1 MQKFL
6 IVLGLYLML
15 AISANA
21 QSPKEAKP
29 SFDCAKATTKV
40 EKMICNDEG
49 GELQKLDRL
58 YSKLYFSILKS
69 IPKNTKEG
77 QETREKL
84 KYFNHSVMSNRNIFQ
99 CYFVAPFET
108 KKQEDRQSNY
118 CIKQIYLEAIATLA
132 FRMIDSEANRK
143 KWNFNQKME
152 DFINIPIINK
162 NGTYDG
168 INMNFL
174 SNYNLFSKFF
184 ENTTQ
189 SVVVDF
195 MAYNIAQWNYFITYS
210 LRNEIGIYHF
220 DMIVDEYKEYYND
233 LYQAFTEDK
242 KLNKLLG
249 N

>member
-6 IVLGLYLML
+6 IVLGLCLML

-29 SFDCAKATTKV
+29 SFDCSKATTKV

-132 FRMIDSEANRK
+132 FKMIDSEANRE
-143 KWNFNQKME
+143 KWGFNERMK
-152 DFINIPIINK
+152 DFIVPIENP
-162 NGTYDG
+162 NGAYD
-168 INMNFL
+168 MNVGFL
-174 SNYNLFSKFF
+174 SNYNLFNKFF

-189 SVVVDF
+189 SIVIDF
-195 MAYNIAQWNYFITYS
+195 MAYNIMQWNYFLVDVRI
-210 LRNEIGIYHF
+210 NEANADLFDEAVEKYKIYY
-220 DMIVDEYKEYYND
+220 EK

>member
-1 MQKFL
+1 MQKIL
-6 IVLGLYLML
+6 IVLGLCLML

-29 SFDCAKATTKV
+29 SFDCSKATTKV

-77 QETREKL
+77 QKTREKL

-132 FRMIDSEANRK
+132 FKMIDSEANRE
-143 KWNFNQKME
+143 KWGFNERMK
-152 DFINIPIINK
+152 DFVVPIENSNGAYDMNIE
-162 NGTYDG
+162 
-168 INMNFL
+168 FL
-174 SNYNLFSKFF
+174 PDYNLFNNFF

-189 SVVVDF
+189 SIVIDF
-195 MAYNIAQWNYFITYS
+195 MAYNIMQWNYFLVDVRI
-210 LRNEIGIYHF
+210 NEANADLFDEAVEKYKIYY
-220 DMIVDEYKEYYND
+220 EK
-233 LYQAFTEDK
+233 LYQAFTKDK

>member
-6 IVLGLYLML
+6 IVLGLCLML

-29 SFDCAKATTKV
+29 SFDCAKASTKV
-40 EKMICNDEG
+40 EKMICNDKS

-118 CIKQIYLEAIATLA
+118 YIKQIYLEAIATLA
-132 FRMIDSEANRK
+132 FKMIDSGVNRER
-143 KWNFNQKME
+143 WGFNERVK
-152 DFINIPIINK
+152 DFVVPIENS
-162 NGTYDG
+162 NGTYD
-168 INMNFL
+168 MNVGFL
-174 SNYNLFSKFF
+174 SNYNLFNNFF

-189 SVVVDF
+189 SIVIDF
-195 MAYNIAQWNYFITYS
+195 MAYNIMQWNYFLVDVRI
-210 LRNEIGIYHF
+210 NEANADLFDEAVEKYKIYY
-220 DMIVDEYKEYYND
+220 EK
-233 LYQAFTEDK
+233 LYQAFTKDK

>member
-6 IVLGLYLML
+6 IVLGLCLML
-15 AISANA
+15 GISANA

-29 SFDCAKATTKV
+29 SFDCAKASTKV
-40 EKMICNDEG
+40 EKMICNDKS

-69 IPKNTKEG
+69 IPKDTKEG

-132 FRMIDSEANRK
+132 FKMIDSEANRE
-143 KWNFNQKME
+143 KWGFNERMK
-152 DFINIPIINK
+152 DFVVPIENS
-162 NGTYDG
+162 NGAYD
-168 INMNFL
+168 MNVGFL
-174 SNYNLFSKFF
+174 SNYNLFNNFF

-189 SVVVDF
+189 SIVIDF
-195 MAYNIAQWNYFITYS
+195 MAYNIMQWNYFLVDVRI
-210 LRNEIGIYHF
+210 NEANADLFDEAVEKYKIYY
-220 DMIVDEYKEYYND
+220 EK
-233 LYQAFTEDK
+233 LYQAFIKDK

>member
-6 IVLGLYLML
+6 IVLGLCLML
-15 AISANA
+15 SISANA

-29 SFDCAKATTKV
+29 SFDCAKAKSKV
-40 EKMICNDEG
+40 EKMICNDES

-69 IPKNTKEG
+69 IPKDTKEG
-77 QETREKL
+77 QKTREKL

-132 FRMIDSEANRK
+132 FKMIDSGVNRER
-143 KWNFNQKME
+143 WGFNERVK
-152 DFINIPIINK
+152 DFVVPIENS
-162 NGTYDG
+162 NGTYD
-168 INMNFL
+168 MNVGFL
-174 SNYNLFSKFF
+174 SNYNLFNNFF

-189 SVVVDF
+189 SIVIDF
-195 MAYNIAQWNYFITYS
+195 MAYNIMQWNYFLVDVRI
-210 LRNEIGIYHF
+210 NEANADLFDEAVEKYKIYY
-220 DMIVDEYKEYYND
+220 EK
-233 LYQAFTEDK
+233 LYQAFTKDK

>member
-6 IVLGLYLML
+6 IVLGLCLML
-15 AISANA
+15 SISANA

-29 SFDCAKATTKV
+29 SFDCGKASTKV
-40 EKMICNDEG
+40 EKMICNDES

-77 QETREKL
+77 QKTREKL

-132 FRMIDSEANRK
+132 FKMIDSEANRE
-143 KWNFNQKME
+143 KWGFNERMK
-152 DFINIPIINK
+152 DFVVPIENSNGAYDMNIE
-162 NGTYDG
+162 
-168 INMNFL
+168 FL
-174 SNYNLFSKFF
+174 PDYNLFNNFF

-189 SVVVDF
+189 SIVIDF
-195 MAYNIAQWNYFITYS
+195 MAYNIMQWNYF
-210 LRNEIGIYHF
+210 L
-220 DMIVDEYKEYYND
+220 VD
-233 LYQAFTEDK
+233 
-242 KLNKLLG
+242 
-249 N
+249 

>member
-6 IVLGLYLML
+6 IVLGLCLML

-29 SFDCAKATTKV
+29 SFDCAKASTKV
-40 EKMICNDEG
+40 EKMICNDKS

-69 IPKNTKEG
+69 IPKDTKEG

-132 FRMIDSEANRK
+132 FKMIDSEVNRE
-143 KWNFNQKME
+143 KWGFNERMK
-152 DFINIPIINK
+152 DFVVPIENS
-162 NGTYDG
+162 NGAYD
-168 INMNFL
+168 MNVGFL
-174 SNYNLFSKFF
+174 SNYNLFNNFF

-189 SVVVDF
+189 SIVIDF
-195 MAYNIAQWNYFITYS
+195 MAYNIMQWNYFLVDVRI
-210 LRNEIGIYHF
+210 NEANADLFDEAVEKYKIYY
-220 DMIVDEYKEYYND
+220 EK
-233 LYQAFTEDK
+233 LYQAFIKDK

>member
-6 IVLGLYLML
+6 IVLGLCLML
-15 AISANA
+15 SISANA

-29 SFDCAKATTKV
+29 SFDCGKASTKV
-40 EKMICNDEG
+40 EKMICNDES

-77 QETREKL
+77 QKTREKL

-132 FRMIDSEANRK
+132 FKMIDSEANRE
-143 KWNFNQKME
+143 KWGFNERMK
-152 DFINIPIINK
+152 DFVVPIENSNGAYDMNIE
-162 NGTYDG
+162 
-168 INMNFL
+168 FL
-174 SNYNLFSKFF
+174 PDYNLFNNFF

-189 SVVVDF
+189 SIVIDF
-195 MAYNIAQWNYFITYS
+195 MAYNIMQWNYF
-210 LRNEIGIYHF
+210 LVN
-220 DMIVDEYKEYYND
+220 
-233 LYQAFTEDK
+233 
-242 KLNKLLG
+242 
-249 N
+249 

>member
-6 IVLGLYLML
+6 IVLGFFLML
-15 AISANA
+15 SISANA

-29 SFDCAKATTKV
+29 SFDCAKASTKV
-40 EKMICNDEG
+40 EKMICNDKS

-69 IPKNTKEG
+69 IPKDTKEG

-132 FRMIDSEANRK
+132 FKMIDSEVNRE
-143 KWNFNQKME
+143 KWGFNERMK
-152 DFINIPIINK
+152 DFVVPIENS
-162 NGTYDG
+162 NGAYD
-168 INMNFL
+168 MNVGFL
-174 SNYNLFSKFF
+174 SNYNLFNNFF

-189 SVVVDF
+189 SIVIDF
-195 MAYNIAQWNYFITYS
+195 MAYNIMQWNYFLVDVRI
-210 LRNEIGIYHF
+210 NEANADLFDEAVEKYKIYH
-220 DMIVDEYKEYYND
+220 EK
-233 LYQAFTEDK
+233 LYQAFIKDK

>member
-6 IVLGLYLML
+6 IVLGICVTLS
-15 AISANA
+15 ISINA
-21 QSPKEAKP
+21 QSPEEAKP
-29 SFDCAKATTKV
+29 SFDCAKANTEV
-40 EKMICNDEG
+40 EKMICNDKS

-69 IPKNTKEG
+69 IPKDTKEG
-77 QETREKL
+77 QKTREKL

-108 KKQEDRQSNY
+108 KKQEDCQSNY

-132 FRMIDSEANRK
+132 FKMIDSGVNRER
-143 KWNFNQKME
+143 WGFNERVK
-152 DFINIPIINK
+152 DFVVPIENS
-162 NGTYDG
+162 NGAYD
-168 INMNFL
+168 MNVGFL
-174 SNYNLFSKFF
+174 SNYNLFNNFF

-189 SVVVDF
+189 SIVIDF
-195 MAYNIAQWNYFITYS
+195 MAYNIMQWNYFLVDVRI
-210 LRNEIGIYHF
+210 NEANADLFDEAVEKYKIYY
-220 DMIVDEYKEYYND
+220 EK
-233 LYQAFTEDK
+233 LYQAFTKDK

>member
-6 IVLGLYLML
+6 IVLGLCLML
-15 AISANA
+15 SISANA

-29 SFDCAKATTKV
+29 SFDCSKASTKV
-40 EKMICNDEG
+40 EKMICNDES

-77 QETREKL
+77 QKTREKL

-132 FRMIDSEANRK
+132 FKMIDSEANRE
-143 KWNFNQKME
+143 KWGFNERMK
-152 DFINIPIINK
+152 DFVVPIENSNGAYDMNIE
-162 NGTYDG
+162 
-168 INMNFL
+168 FL
-174 SNYNLFSKFF
+174 PDYNLFNNFF

-189 SVVVDF
+189 SIVIDF
-195 MAYNIAQWNYFITYS
+195 MAYNIMQWNYFLVDVRI
-210 LRNEIGIYHF
+210 NEANADLFDEAVEKYKIYY
-220 DMIVDEYKEYYND
+220 EK
-233 LYQAFTEDK
+233 LYQAFTKDK

>member
-1 MQKFL
+1 
-6 IVLGLYLML
+6 
-15 AISANA
+15 
-21 QSPKEAKP
+21 
-29 SFDCAKATTKV
+29 
-40 EKMICNDEG
+40 
-49 GELQKLDRL
+49 L

-77 QETREKL
+77 QKTREKL

-132 FRMIDSEANRK
+132 FKMIDSEANRE
-143 KWNFNQKME
+143 KWGFNERMK
-152 DFINIPIINK
+152 DFVVPIENSNGAYDMNIE
-162 NGTYDG
+162 
-168 INMNFL
+168 FL
-174 SNYNLFSKFF
+174 PDYNLFNNFF

-189 SVVVDF
+189 SIVIDF
-195 MAYNIAQWNYFITYS
+195 MAYNIMQWNYFLVDVRI
-210 LRNEIGIYHF
+210 NEANADLFDEAVEKYKIYY
-220 DMIVDEYKEYYND
+220 EK
-233 LYQAFTEDK
+233 LYQAFTKDK

>member
-1 MQKFL
+1 MQKIL
-6 IVLGLYLML
+6 IVLGLCLML

-29 SFDCAKATTKV
+29 SFDCSKATTKV

-77 QETREKL
+77 QKTREKL

-132 FRMIDSEANRK
+132 FKMIDSEANRE
-143 KWNFNQKME
+143 KWGFNERMK
-152 DFINIPIINK
+152 DFVVPIENSNGAYDMNIE
-162 NGTYDG
+162 
-168 INMNFL
+168 FL
-174 SNYNLFSKFF
+174 LDYNLFNNFF

-189 SVVVDF
+189 SIVIDF
-195 MAYNIAQWNYFITYS
+195 MAYNIMQWNYFLVDVRI
-210 LRNEIGIYHF
+210 NEANADLFDEAVEKYKIYY
-220 DMIVDEYKEYYND
+220 EK
-233 LYQAFTEDK
+233 LYQAFTKDK

>member
-6 IVLGLYLML
+6 IVLGLCLML

-29 SFDCAKATTKV
+29 SFDCAKASTKV
-40 EKMICNDEG
+40 EKMICNDKS

-69 IPKNTKEG
+69 IPKDTKEG

-132 FRMIDSEANRK
+132 FKMIDSEANRE
-143 KWNFNQKME
+143 KWGFNERMK
-152 DFINIPIINK
+152 DFVVPIENS
-162 NGTYDG
+162 NGAYD
-168 INMNFL
+168 MNVGFL
-174 SNYNLFSKFF
+174 SNYNLFNNFF

-189 SVVVDF
+189 SIVIDF
-195 MAYNIAQWNYFITYS
+195 MAYNIMQWNYFLVDVRINKANADLFDEAVEKYK
-210 LRNEIGIYHF
+210 IYY
-220 DMIVDEYKEYYND
+220 EK
-233 LYQAFTEDK
+233 LYQAFIKDK

>member
-1 MQKFL
+1 MQKIL
-6 IVLGLYLML
+6 IVLGLCLML

-29 SFDCAKATTKV
+29 SFDCAKAKSKV
-40 EKMICNDEG
+40 EKMICNDES

-77 QETREKL
+77 QKTREKL

-132 FRMIDSEANRK
+132 FKMIDSEANRE
-143 KWNFNQKME
+143 KWGFNERMK
-152 DFINIPIINK
+152 DFVVPIENSNGAYDMNIE
-162 NGTYDG
+162 
-168 INMNFL
+168 FL
-174 SNYNLFSKFF
+174 PDYNLFNNFF

-189 SVVVDF
+189 SIVIDF
-195 MAYNIAQWNYFITYS
+195 MAYNIMQWNYFLVDVRI
-210 LRNEIGIYHF
+210 NEANADLFDEAVEKYKIYY
-220 DMIVDEYKEYYND
+220 EK
-233 LYQAFTEDK
+233 LYQAFTKDK

>member
-6 IVLGLYLML
+6 IVLGLCLML
-15 AISANA
+15 GISANA

-29 SFDCAKATTKV
+29 SFDCAKASTKV
-40 EKMICNDEG
+40 EKMICNDKS

-69 IPKNTKEG
+69 IPKDTKEG

-132 FRMIDSEANRK
+132 FKMIDSEVNRE
-143 KWNFNQKME
+143 KWGFNERMK
-152 DFINIPIINK
+152 DFVVPIENS
-162 NGTYDG
+162 NGAYD
-168 INMNFL
+168 MNVGFL
-174 SNYNLFSKFF
+174 SNYNLFNNFF

-189 SVVVDF
+189 SIVIDF
-195 MAYNIAQWNYFITYS
+195 MAYNIMQWNYFLVDVRI
-210 LRNEIGIYHF
+210 NEANADLFDEAVEKYKIYY
-220 DMIVDEYKEYYND
+220 EK
-233 LYQAFTEDK
+233 LYQAFIKDK

>member
-6 IVLGLYLML
+6 IVLGLCLML
-15 AISANA
+15 SISANA

-29 SFDCAKATTKV
+29 SFDCSKATTKV

-77 QETREKL
+77 QNAREKL
-84 KYFNHSVMSNRNIFQ
+84 KYFNIAVMKNRDTFQ
-99 CYFVAPFET
+99 CYFAVEE
-108 KKQEDRQSNY
+108 QEDFQLHSND

>member
-6 IVLGLYLML
+6 IVLGFFLML
-15 AISANA
+15 SIGANA

-29 SFDCAKATTKV
+29 SFDCSKASTKV
-40 EKMICNDEG
+40 EKMICNDES

-69 IPKNTKEG
+69 IPKDTKEG
-77 QETREKL
+77 QKTREKL

-132 FRMIDSEANRK
+132 FKMIDSEANRE
-143 KWNFNQKME
+143 KWGFNERMK
-152 DFINIPIINK
+152 DFVVPIENSNGAYDMNIE
-162 NGTYDG
+162 
-168 INMNFL
+168 FL
-174 SNYNLFSKFF
+174 PDYNLFNNFF

-189 SVVVDF
+189 SIVIDF
-195 MAYNIAQWNYFITYS
+195 MAYNIMQWNYFLVDVRI
-210 LRNEIGIYHF
+210 NEANADLFDEAVEKYKIYY
-220 DMIVDEYKEYYND
+220 EK
-233 LYQAFTEDK
+233 LYQAFTKDK

>member
-6 IVLGLYLML
+6 IVLGLCLML

-29 SFDCAKATTKV
+29 SFDCAKAKSKV
-40 EKMICNDEG
+40 EKMICNDES

-77 QETREKL
+77 QKTREKL

-132 FRMIDSEANRK
+132 FKMIDSEANRE
-143 KWNFNQKME
+143 KWGFNERMK
-152 DFINIPIINK
+152 DFVVPIENSNGAYDMNIE
-162 NGTYDG
+162 
-168 INMNFL
+168 FL
-174 SNYNLFSKFF
+174 PDYNLFNNFF

-189 SVVVDF
+189 SIVIDF
-195 MAYNIAQWNYFITYS
+195 MAYNIMQWNYFLVDVRI
-210 LRNEIGIYHF
+210 NEANADLFDEAVEKYKIYY
-220 DMIVDEYKEYYND
+220 EK
-233 LYQAFTEDK
+233 LYQAFTKDK

>member
-1 MQKFL
+1 C
-6 IVLGLYLML
+6 
-15 AISANA
+15 S
-21 QSPKEAKP
+21 
-29 SFDCAKATTKV
+29 KATTKV

-77 QETREKL
+77 QKTREKL

-132 FRMIDSEANRK
+132 FKMIDSEANRE
-143 KWNFNQKME
+143 KWGFNERMK
-152 DFINIPIINK
+152 DFVVPIENSNGAYDMNIE
-162 NGTYDG
+162 
-168 INMNFL
+168 FL
-174 SNYNLFSKFF
+174 LDYNLFNNFF

-189 SVVVDF
+189 SIVIDF
-195 MAYNIAQWNYFITYS
+195 MAYNIMQWNYFLVDVRI
-210 LRNEIGIYHF
+210 NEANADLFDEAVEKYKIYY
-220 DMIVDEYKEYYND
+220 EK
-233 LYQAFTEDK
+233 LYQAFTKDK

>member
-1 MQKFL
+1 
-6 IVLGLYLML
+6 
-15 AISANA
+15 ISANA

-29 SFDCAKATTKV
+29 SFDCAKASTKV
-40 EKMICNDEG
+40 EKMICNDKS

-69 IPKNTKEG
+69 IPKDTKEG
-77 QETREKL
+77 QKTREKL

-132 FRMIDSEANRK
+132 FKMIDSGVNRER
-143 KWNFNQKME
+143 WGFNERVK
-152 DFINIPIINK
+152 DFVVPIENS
-162 NGTYDG
+162 NGTYD
-168 INMNFL
+168 MNVGFL
-174 SNYNLFSKFF
+174 SNYNLFNNFF

-189 SVVVDF
+189 SIVIDF
-195 MAYNIAQWNYFITYS
+195 MAYNIMQWNYFLVDVRI
-210 LRNEIGIYHF
+210 NEANADLFDEAVEKYKIYY
-220 DMIVDEYKEYYND
+220 EK
-233 LYQAFTEDK
+233 LYQAFTKDK

>member
-6 IVLGLYLML
+6 IVLGLCLML

-29 SFDCAKATTKV
+29 SFDCSKATTKV
-40 EKMICNDEG
+40 EKMICNDKS

-108 KKQEDRQSNY
+108 KKQEDRQS
-118 CIKQIYLEAIATLA
+118 
-132 FRMIDSEANRK
+132 
-143 KWNFNQKME
+143 
-152 DFINIPIINK
+152 
-162 NGTYDG
+162 
-168 INMNFL
+168 
-174 SNYNLFSKFF
+174 
-184 ENTTQ
+184 
-189 SVVVDF
+189 
-195 MAYNIAQWNYFITYS
+195 
-210 LRNEIGIYHF
+210 
-220 DMIVDEYKEYYND
+220 
-233 LYQAFTEDK
+233 
-242 KLNKLLG
+242 
-249 N
+249 

>member
-1 MQKFL
+1 M
-6 IVLGLYLML
+6 
-15 AISANA
+15 SANA

-29 SFDCAKATTKV
+29 SFDCAKASTKV
-40 EKMICNDEG
+40 EKMICNDKS

-69 IPKNTKEG
+69 IPKDTKEG
-77 QETREKL
+77 QKTREKL

-132 FRMIDSEANRK
+132 FKMIDSGVNRER
-143 KWNFNQKME
+143 WGFNERVK
-152 DFINIPIINK
+152 DFVVPIENS
-162 NGTYDG
+162 NGTYD
-168 INMNFL
+168 MNVGFL
-174 SNYNLFSKFF
+174 SNYNLFNNFF

-189 SVVVDF
+189 SIVIDF
-195 MAYNIAQWNYFITYS
+195 MAYNIMQWNYFLVDVRI
-210 LRNEIGIYHF
+210 NEANADLFDEAVEKYKIYY
-220 DMIVDEYKEYYND
+220 EK
-233 LYQAFTEDK
+233 LYQAFTKDK

>member
-1 MQKFL
+1 
-6 IVLGLYLML
+6 
-15 AISANA
+15 
-21 QSPKEAKP
+21 KP
-29 SFDCAKATTKV
+29 SFDCSKATTKV
-40 EKMICNDEG
+40 EKMICNDES

-77 QETREKL
+77 QKTREKL

-132 FRMIDSEANRK
+132 FKMIDSEANRE
-143 KWNFNQKME
+143 KWGFNERMK
-152 DFINIPIINK
+152 DFVVPIENSNGAYDMNIE
-162 NGTYDG
+162 
-168 INMNFL
+168 FL
-174 SNYNLFSKFF
+174 PDYNLFNNFF

-189 SVVVDF
+189 SIVIDF
-195 MAYNIAQWNYFITYS
+195 MAYNIMQWNYFLVDVRI
-210 LRNEIGIYHF
+210 NEANADLFDEAVEKYKIYY
-220 DMIVDEYKEYYND
+220 EK
-233 LYQAFTEDK
+233 LYQAFTKDK

>member
-6 IVLGLYLML
+6 IVLGLCLML
-15 AISANA
+15 SISANA

-29 SFDCAKATTKV
+29 SFDCAKASTKV

-77 QETREKL
+77 QNAREKL

-132 FRMIDSEANRK
+132 FRMIDSEANRE
-143 KWNFNQKME
+143 KWGFNERMK
-152 DFINIPIINK
+152 DFVVPIENSNGAYDMNIE
-162 NGTYDG
+162 
-168 INMNFL
+168 FL
-174 SNYNLFSKFF
+174 PDYNLFNNFF

-189 SVVVDF
+189 SIVIDF
-195 MAYNIAQWNYFITYS
+195 MAYNIMQWNYFLVDVRI
-210 LRNEIGIYHF
+210 NEANADLFDEAVEKYKIYY
-220 DMIVDEYKEYYND
+220 EK
-233 LYQAFTEDK
+233 LYQAFTKDK

>member
-6 IVLGLYLML
+6 IVLGLCLML

-29 SFDCAKATTKV
+29 SFDCAKASTKV
-40 EKMICNDEG
+40 EKMICNDKS

-132 FRMIDSEANRK
+132 FKMIDSEANRE
-143 KWNFNQKME
+143 KWGFNERMK
-152 DFINIPIINK
+152 DFIVPIENP
-162 NGTYDG
+162 NGAYD
-168 INMNFL
+168 MNVGFL
-174 SNYNLFSKFF
+174 SNYNLFNKFF

-189 SVVVDF
+189 SIVIDF
-195 MAYNIAQWNYFITYS
+195 MAYNIMQWNYFLVDVRI
-210 LRNEIGIYHF
+210 NEANADLFDEAVEKYKIYY
-220 DMIVDEYKEYYND
+220 EK
-233 LYQAFTEDK
+233 LYQAFTKDK

>member
-6 IVLGLYLML
+6 IVLGLCLML

-29 SFDCAKATTKV
+29 SFDCAKASTEV
-40 EKMICNDEG
+40 EKMICNDES

-69 IPKNTKEG
+69 IPKDTKEG
-77 QETREKL
+77 QNAREKL
-84 KYFNHSVMSNRNIFQ
+84 KYFNIAVMKNRDTFQ
-99 CYFVAPFET
+99 CYFAVEE
-108 KKQEDRQSNY
+108 QEDFQLHSND

-143 KWNFNQKME
+143 KWNFNQRVEK
-152 DFINIPIINK
+152 F
-162 NGTYDG
+162 NGAACPLEKYNE
-168 INMNFL
+168 INFL
-174 SNYNLFSKFF
+174 SNYNLFNNFF
-184 ENTTQ
+184 ENTTKGI
-189 SVVVDF
+189 VIDF
-195 MAYNIAQWNYFITYS
+195 MAYNIAQWNYFILQS
-210 LRNEIGIYHF
+210 RINEANSGEF
-220 DMIVDEYKEYYND
+220 DEAVKVYKILYEK

>member
-6 IVLGLYLML
+6 IVLGLCLML

-29 SFDCAKATTKV
+29 SFDCAKASTKV
-40 EKMICNDEG
+40 EKMICNDKS

-69 IPKNTKEG
+69 IPKDTKEG

-132 FRMIDSEANRK
+132 FKMIDSEVNRE
-143 KWNFNQKME
+143 KWGFNERMK
-152 DFINIPIINK
+152 DFVVPIENS
-162 NGTYDG
+162 NGAYD
-168 INMNFL
+168 MNVGFL
-174 SNYNLFSKFF
+174 SNYNLFNNFF

-189 SVVVDF
+189 SIVIDF
-195 MAYNIAQWNYFITYS
+195 MAYNIMQWNYFLVDVRI
-210 LRNEIGIYHF
+210 NEANADLFDEAVEKYKIY
-220 DMIVDEYKEYYND
+220 YKK
-233 LYQAFTEDK
+233 LYQAFIKDK

>member
-1 MQKFL
+1 ML
-6 IVLGLYLML
+6 IVLGLCLML

-29 SFDCAKATTKV
+29 SFDCSKATTKV

-77 QETREKL
+77 QKTREKL

-132 FRMIDSEANRK
+132 FKMIDSEANRE
-143 KWNFNQKME
+143 KWGFNERMK
-152 DFINIPIINK
+152 DFVVPIENSNGAYDMNIE
-162 NGTYDG
+162 
-168 INMNFL
+168 FL
-174 SNYNLFSKFF
+174 PDYNLFNNFF

-189 SVVVDF
+189 SIVIDF
-195 MAYNIAQWNYFITYS
+195 MAYNIMQWNYFLVDVRI
-210 LRNEIGIYHF
+210 NEANADLFDEAVEKYKIYY
-220 DMIVDEYKEYYND
+220 EK
-233 LYQAFTEDK
+233 LYQAFTKDK

>member
-1 MQKFL
+1 
-6 IVLGLYLML
+6 
-15 AISANA
+15 
-21 QSPKEAKP
+21 AKP
-29 SFDCAKATTKV
+29 SFDCAKAKSKV
-40 EKMICNDEG
+40 EKMICNDES

-77 QETREKL
+77 QKTREKL

-132 FRMIDSEANRK
+132 FKMIDSEANRE
-143 KWNFNQKME
+143 KWGFNERMK
-152 DFINIPIINK
+152 DFVVPIENSNGAYDMNIE
-162 NGTYDG
+162 
-168 INMNFL
+168 FL
-174 SNYNLFSKFF
+174 PDYNLFNNFF

-189 SVVVDF
+189 SIVIDF
-195 MAYNIAQWNYFITYS
+195 MAYNIMQWNYFLVDVRI
-210 LRNEIGIYHF
+210 NEANADLFDEAVEKYKIYY
-220 DMIVDEYKEYYND
+220 EK
-233 LYQAFTEDK
+233 LYQAFTKDK

>member
-1 MQKFL
+1 M
-6 IVLGLYLML
+6 VLGLCLML

-40 EKMICNDEG
+40 EKMICNDKS

-132 FRMIDSEANRK
+132 FKMIDSEANRE
-143 KWNFNQKME
+143 KWGFNERMK
-152 DFINIPIINK
+152 DFIVPIENP
-162 NGTYDG
+162 NGAYD
-168 INMNFL
+168 MNVGFL
-174 SNYNLFSKFF
+174 SNYNLFNKFF

-189 SVVVDF
+189 SIVIDF
-195 MAYNIAQWNYFITYS
+195 MAYNIMQWNYFLVDVRI
-210 LRNEIGIYHF
+210 NEANADLFDEAVEKYKIYY
-220 DMIVDEYKEYYND
+220 EK

>member
-1 MQKFL
+1 MQKIL
-6 IVLGLYLML
+6 VVLGIFLML

-29 SFDCAKATTKV
+29 SFDCAKASTEV
-40 EKMICNDEG
+40 EKMICNDES

-69 IPKNTKEG
+69 IPKDTKEG
-77 QETREKL
+77 QKTREKL

-132 FRMIDSEANRK
+132 FKMIDSEANRE
-143 KWNFNQKME
+143 KWGFNERMK
-152 DFINIPIINK
+152 DFVVPIENSNGAYDMNIE
-162 NGTYDG
+162 
-168 INMNFL
+168 FL
-174 SNYNLFSKFF
+174 PDYNLFNNFF

-189 SVVVDF
+189 SIVIDF
-195 MAYNIAQWNYFITYS
+195 MAYNIMQWNYFLVDVRI
-210 LRNEIGIYHF
+210 NEANADLFDEAVEKYKIYY
-220 DMIVDEYKEYYND
+220 EK
-233 LYQAFTEDK
+233 LYQAFTKDK

>member
-6 IVLGLYLML
+6 IVLGFFLML
-15 AISANA
+15 SIGANA

-29 SFDCAKATTKV
+29 SFDCAKASTEV
-40 EKMICNDEG
+40 EKMICNDES

-69 IPKNTKEG
+69 IPKDTKEG

-132 FRMIDSEANRK
+132 FKMIDSEANRE
-143 KWNFNQKME
+143 KWGFNERMK
-152 DFINIPIINK
+152 DFVVPIENSNGAYDMNIE
-162 NGTYDG
+162 
-168 INMNFL
+168 FL
-174 SNYNLFSKFF
+174 PDYNLFNNFF

-189 SVVVDF
+189 SIVIDF
-195 MAYNIAQWNYFITYS
+195 MAYNIMQWNYFLVDVRI
-210 LRNEIGIYHF
+210 NEANADLFDEAVEKYKIYY
-220 DMIVDEYKEYYND
+220 EK
-233 LYQAFTEDK
+233 LYQAFTKDK

>member
-6 IVLGLYLML
+6 IVLGFFLML
-15 AISANA
+15 SIGANA

-29 SFDCAKATTKV
+29 SFDCAKASTKV
-40 EKMICNDEG
+40 EKMICNDKS

-69 IPKNTKEG
+69 IQKNTKEG

-132 FRMIDSEANRK
+132 FKMIDSEANRE
-143 KWNFNQKME
+143 KWGFNERMK
-152 DFINIPIINK
+152 DFVVPIENSNGAYDMNIE
-162 NGTYDG
+162 
-168 INMNFL
+168 FL
-174 SNYNLFSKFF
+174 PDYNLFNNFF

-189 SVVVDF
+189 SIVIDF
-195 MAYNIAQWNYFITYS
+195 MAYNIMQWNYFLVDVRI
-210 LRNEIGIYHF
+210 NEANADLFDEAVEKYKIYY
-220 DMIVDEYKEYYND
+220 EK
-233 LYQAFTEDK
+233 LYQAFTKDK

>member
-6 IVLGLYLML
+6 IVLGLCLML

-29 SFDCAKATTKV
+29 SFDCAKASTKV
-40 EKMICNDEG
+40 EKMICNDESG
-49 GELQKLDRL
+49 KLQKLDRL

-132 FRMIDSEANRK
+132 FKMIDSEANRE
-143 KWNFNQKME
+143 KWGFNERMK
-152 DFINIPIINK
+152 DFIVPIENP
-162 NGTYDG
+162 NGAYD
-168 INMNFL
+168 MNVGFL
-174 SNYNLFSKFF
+174 SNYNLFNKFF

-189 SVVVDF
+189 SIVIDF
-195 MAYNIAQWNYFITYS
+195 MAYNIMQWNYFLVDVRI
-210 LRNEIGIYHF
+210 NEANADLFDEAVEKYKIYY
-220 DMIVDEYKEYYND
+220 EK